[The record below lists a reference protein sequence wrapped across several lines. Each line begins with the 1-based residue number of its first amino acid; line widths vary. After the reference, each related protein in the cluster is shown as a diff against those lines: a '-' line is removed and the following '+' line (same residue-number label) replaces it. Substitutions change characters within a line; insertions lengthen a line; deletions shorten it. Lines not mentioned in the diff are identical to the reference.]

1 MTHRTPRL
9 GLTPGQ
15 GVGGQMSGHLTP
27 GMVTGGCVCR
37 HVGLGPDLGPDLG
50 LGLGLGLGFGVPS
63 ESANVGRRVG
73 LGPDLGPGLGLGLGL
88 GLGSECRVNPLT
100 SPRQSVAAACAVS
113 PDLCA
118 HTYDPFYLRAL

>member
-1 MTHRTPRL
+1 M
-9 GLTPGQ
+9 GLTPGP
-15 GVGGQMSGHLTP
+15 VEGGQMSGYLTP
-27 GMVTGGCVCR
+27 GMVAGECVCR
-37 HVGLGPDLGPDLG
+37 HVGLGPDLGPD
-50 LGLGLGLGFGVPS
+50 
-63 ESANVGRRVG
+63 
-73 LGPDLGPGLGLGLGL
+73 LGLGLGL